1 MSRIILLIT
10 LFIFGCA
17 SQKPIEPNQVIDFD
31 VPEQWEIN
39 ISQNLDFDQKWWSI
53 FNDDNLNSFVVEFMD
68 ENISLEKAMLNTRK
82 AKQASVIA
90 TGSLLPSISI
100 SSGVVE
106 SEQNTA
112 GIPTV
117 FSALLGQSS
126 DEVTVFTQENYN
138 LSLGTQWEID
148 LWGKLR
154 QGRIATKQQYLS
166 AKYFEDFL
174 KLSLTAEA
182 SKLYFAII
190 EAEQI
195 LNNASK
201 KLKNAETI
209 FELYSLR
216 YNKGSISIQAYQQS
230 KIIFNA
236 TKSDYNNKLLMVNSL
251 KREARLLVKDYPSTE
266 FLVNNNFPKKLP
278 SIPNTLPADIVKRR
292 PDLIAQQ
299 YNLLANKALDRQAL
313 LTLFPTFSL
322 SGSYGSSSND
332 LEDLTNEDFSV
343 WNKGLNVFMPVFN
356 AGKLIANKRLA
367 KSNREIAMLDFVN
380 ALLTAYKEIESG
392 FESDLTSN
400 QALEIINENIV
411 LSENI
416 YNTTFDGFMKG
427 SSSFEDTI
435 NANNALYD
443 NLDLKARLEKVR
455 IEQRINLILAL
466 GGGFNITND

>member
-17 SQKPIEPNQVIDFD
+17 SQKPIEPNQVVDFD

-53 FNDDNLNSFVVEFMD
+53 FNDDNLNSFMVEFID

-190 EAEQI
+190 EAEQV

-216 YNKGSISIQAYQQS
+216 YNKGSISIQAYQLS

-400 QALEIINENIV
+400 QALEIINENII
-411 LSENI
+411 LSANI

>member
-1 MSRIILLIT
+1 MKKIIFLIT
-10 LFIFGCA
+10 LFILSCA
-17 SQKPIEPNQVIDFD
+17 SQKPIEPKQVLDFD
-31 VPEQWEIN
+31 VPEQWEVN
-39 ISQNLDFDQKWWSI
+39 ISQDLDFDKEWWNI
-53 FNDDNLNSFVVEFMD
+53 FNDNNLNSFLIEFMD
-68 ENISLEKAMLNTRK
+68 ENINLEKAMINTRK

-90 TGSLLPSISI
+90 TGNLFPSISVN
-100 SSGVVE
+100 SGAVE

-112 GIPTV
+112 GFPPI
-117 FSALLGQSS
+117 FSTLFGQSS

-154 QGRIATKQQYLS
+154 QGRIAGKQQYLS

-182 SKLYFAII
+182 TKLYFSII
-190 EAEQI
+190 EAEQV
-195 LNNASK
+195 LENSSK
-201 KLKNAETI
+201 KLENAKTI

-230 KIIFNA
+230 EIIFNA
-236 TKSDYNNKLLMVNSL
+236 TKSDYNNKQLIVNSL
-251 KREARLLVKDYPSTE
+251 KREARLLVKDYPSSE
-266 FLVNNNFPKKLP
+266 FLVNNSFPEKLP
-278 SIPNTLPADIVKRR
+278 NIPNTLPADIIKRR

-343 WNKGLNVFMPVFN
+343 WNKGLSVFVPIFN
-356 AGKLIANKRLA
+356 AGKLIANKKLA

-380 ALLTAYKEIESG
+380 TLLTAYKEVENG
-392 FESDLTSN
+392 FESDLISN
-400 QALEIINENIV
+400 QALEIIDQNII
-411 LSENI
+411 LSESI
-416 YNTTFDGFMKG
+416 YSTTLEGFMKG
-427 SSSFEDTI
+427 SSTFEDAI

-466 GGGFNITND
+466 GGGFITND

>member
-1 MSRIILLIT
+1 MKKIIFLIMLLF
-10 LFIFGCA
+10 LGCA
-17 SQKPIEPNQVIDFD
+17 SQKPIEPNRVLDFD
-31 VPEQWEIN
+31 IPEQWEVE
-39 ISQNLDFDQKWWSI
+39 ISQDLDFDQMWWNI
-53 FNDDNLNSFVVEFMD
+53 FNDDNLNSFMIEFMD

-112 GIPTV
+112 GIPTI
-117 FSALLGQSS
+117 FSALLGQPS
-126 DEVTVFTQENYN
+126 DEVTVFSQENYN

-190 EAEQI
+190 EAEQV

-201 KLKNAETI
+201 KLKNAQTI

-230 KIIFNA
+230 EIIFNA

-322 SGSYGSSSND
+322 SGSYGGSSND

-343 WNKGLNVFMPVFN
+343 WNKGLSVFVPIFN
-356 AGKLIANKRLA
+356 AGKLIANKKLT

-380 ALLTAYKEIESG
+380 TLLTAYKEVENG
-392 FESDLTSN
+392 FESDLISN

-416 YNTTFDGFMKG
+416 YSTTFDGFVKG
-427 SSSFEDTI
+427 SSTFEDAI

>member
-1 MSRIILLIT
+1 MNRIILLIT

-17 SQKPIEPNQVIDFD
+17 SQKPIKPNQVANFD
-31 VPEQWEIN
+31 VPEQWEVN
-39 ISQNLDFDQKWWSI
+39 ISQNLDFDQKWWNI
-53 FNDDNLNSFVVEFMD
+53 FNDDNLNSFLVEFMD

-190 EAEQI
+190 EAEQV

-251 KREARLLVKDYPSTE
+251 KREAKLLVKDYPSTE

-278 SIPNTLPADIVKRR
+278 SIPNTLPADIVKKR

>member
-1 MSRIILLIT
+1 MKKIIFLLT
-10 LFIFGCA
+10 FIIFSCA
-17 SQKPIEPNQVIDFD
+17 SQKPFEPNQVLDFD
-31 VPEQWEIN
+31 VPEQWEID
-39 ISQNLDFDQKWWSI
+39 ISQNLDFDQEWWNI
-53 FNDDNLNSFVVEFMD
+53 FNDKNLDSFMIEFMD
-68 ENISLEKAMLNTRK
+68 DNINLEKAMLNTRK

-90 TGSLLPSISI
+90 TGSLFPSISI
-100 SSGVVE
+100 NSSGVE

-112 GIPTV
+112 GFPPF
-117 FSALLGQSS
+117 FSNLFGQSS
-126 DEVTVFTQENYN
+126 NEVTAYTQENYN

-166 AKYFEDFL
+166 AKYYEDFL

-182 SKLYFAII
+182 SKLYFSII

-209 FELYSLR
+209 FDLYSIR
-216 YNKGSISIQAYQQS
+216 YKKGSISIQTYQQS
-230 KIIFNA
+230 EIIFNA
-236 TKSDYNNKLLMVNSL
+236 MKSDYNNKLLIVNTF
-251 KREARLLVKDYPSTE
+251 KREAKLLVNDYPSTE

-299 YNLLANKALDRQAL
+299 YNLLANEALDRQAL

-322 SGSYGSSSND
+322 TGSYGSSSND
-332 LEDLTNEDFSV
+332 LEDLNNEDFSV
-343 WNKGLNVFMPVFN
+343 WNKGLNVFLPVFN
-356 AGKLIANKRLA
+356 AGKLIANKKLA

-380 ALLTAYKEIESG
+380 ALLTAYKEVESG
-392 FESDLTSN
+392 FESDFTSN
-400 QALEIINENIV
+400 QALEIINQNII
-411 LSENI
+411 LSESI
-416 YNTTFDGFMKG
+416 YDTTLEGFIKG
-427 SSSFEDTI
+427 SSTFEDAI

-443 NLDLKARLEKVR
+443 NLDIKARLEKVR

-466 GGGFNITND
+466 GGGFTTND

>member
-17 SQKPIEPNQVIDFD
+17 SQKPIEPNQVVDFD
-31 VPEQWEIN
+31 VPEKWEVN
-39 ISQNLDFDQKWWSI
+39 ISQNLDFDQKWWNI

-68 ENISLEKAMLNTRK
+68 ENINLEKAMLNTRK

-90 TGSLLPSISI
+90 TGSLLPSIST

-190 EAEQI
+190 EAEQV

-400 QALEIINENIV
+400 QALEIINENII

-427 SSSFEDTI
+427 SSSFEDAI

>member
-17 SQKPIEPNQVIDFD
+17 SQKPIEPNQVVDFD
-31 VPEQWEIN
+31 VPEKWEIN
-39 ISQNLDFDQKWWSI
+39 ISQNLDFDQKWWNI

-190 EAEQI
+190 EAEQV

-343 WNKGLNVFMPVFN
+343 WNKGLNDFMPVFN

-400 QALEIINENIV
+400 QALEIINENII

>member
-17 SQKPIEPNQVIDFD
+17 SQKPIEPNQVVDFD

-39 ISQNLDFDQKWWSI
+39 ISQNLDFGQKWWSI

-236 TKSDYNNKLLMVNSL
+236 TKSDYNNKLLMVNTL

>member
-1 MSRIILLIT
+1 MKKIIFVLIFIIL
-10 LFIFGCA
+10 GCA
-17 SQKPIEPNQVIDFD
+17 SQKPIEPNQVLDFD

-39 ISQNLDFDQKWWSI
+39 ISQNLDFDQKWWNI
-53 FNDDNLNSFVVEFMD
+53 FNDDNLNSFMIEFMD

-112 GIPTV
+112 GIPTI
-117 FSALLGQSS
+117 FSTLLGQSS

-190 EAEQI
+190 EAEQV

-230 KIIFNA
+230 EIIFNA

-356 AGKLIANKRLA
+356 AGKLIANKKLA

-400 QALEIINENIV
+400 QALEIINENIA

-427 SSSFEDTI
+427 SSSFEDVI

>member
-1 MSRIILLIT
+1 MNKIIFLIT
-10 LFIFGCA
+10 LFFFGCA
-17 SQKPIEPNQVIDFD
+17 SQKPIEANQVVDFD
-31 VPEQWEIN
+31 VPEQWEVN
-39 ISQNLDFDQKWWSI
+39 ISQNLDFDQKWWNI
-53 FNDDNLNSFVVEFMD
+53 FNDDNLNSFMVEFID

-112 GIPTV
+112 GIPTI
-117 FSALLGQSS
+117 FSTLLGQSS
-126 DEVTVFTQENYN
+126 DEVTIFTQENYN

-190 EAEQI
+190 EAEQV

-209 FELYSLR
+209 FELYSFR

-230 KIIFNA
+230 EIIFNA

-356 AGKLIANKRLA
+356 AGKLIANKKLA

-400 QALEIINENIV
+400 QALEIINENIA

-416 YNTTFDGFMKG
+416 YSTTFDGFMKG
-427 SSSFEDTI
+427 SSSFEDAI

>member
-1 MSRIILLIT
+1 MKKIIFVLIFIIL
-10 LFIFGCA
+10 GCA
-17 SQKPIEPNQVIDFD
+17 SQKPIEPNQVLDFD

-39 ISQNLDFDQKWWSI
+39 ISQNLDFDQKWWNI
-53 FNDDNLNSFVVEFMD
+53 FNDDNLNSFMIEFMD

-112 GIPTV
+112 GIPTI
-117 FSALLGQSS
+117 FSTLLGQSS

-190 EAEQI
+190 EAEQV

-230 KIIFNA
+230 EIIFNA

-356 AGKLIANKRLA
+356 AGKLIANKKLA

-400 QALEIINENIV
+400 QALEIINENIA

-427 SSSFEDTI
+427 SSTFEDAI

>member
-1 MSRIILLIT
+1 MKKIIFVLIFIIL
-10 LFIFGCA
+10 GCA
-17 SQKPIEPNQVIDFD
+17 SQKPIEPNQVLDFD

-39 ISQNLDFDQKWWSI
+39 ISQNLDFDQKWWNI
-53 FNDDNLNSFVVEFMD
+53 FNDDNLNSFMIEFMD

-112 GIPTV
+112 GIPTI
-117 FSALLGQSS
+117 FSTLLGQSS

-190 EAEQI
+190 EAEQV

-230 KIIFNA
+230 EIIFNA

-299 YNLLANKALDRQAL
+299 YNLLANEALDRQAL

-343 WNKGLNVFMPVFN
+343 WNKGLSVFVPIFN
-356 AGKLIANKRLA
+356 AGKLIANKKLA

-380 ALLTAYKEIESG
+380 TLLTAYKEVENG
-392 FESDLTSN
+392 FESDLISN

-427 SSSFEDTI
+427 SSTFEDAI

>member
-1 MSRIILLIT
+1 MKKIIFLLT
-10 LFIFGCA
+10 FLIFSCA
-17 SQKPIEPNQVIDFD
+17 SQKPFEPNQVLDFD
-31 VPEQWEIN
+31 VPEKWEID
-39 ISQNLDFDQKWWSI
+39 ISQNLDFDQEWWNI
-53 FNDDNLNSFVVEFMD
+53 FNDKNLDSFMIEFMD
-68 ENISLEKAMLNTRK
+68 DNINLEKAMLNTRK

-90 TGSLLPSISI
+90 TGSLFPSISI
-100 SSGVVE
+100 NSSGVE

-112 GIPTV
+112 GFPPF
-117 FSALLGQSS
+117 FSNLFGQSS
-126 DEVTVFTQENYN
+126 NEVTAYTQENYN

-154 QGRIATKQQYLS
+154 QGRIATKQQYVS
-166 AKYFEDFL
+166 AKYYEDFL

-182 SKLYFAII
+182 SKLYFSII

-209 FELYSLR
+209 FDLYSIR
-216 YNKGSISIQAYQQS
+216 YKKGSISIQTYQQS
-230 KIIFNA
+230 EIIFNA
-236 TKSDYNNKLLMVNSL
+236 MKSDYNNKLLIVNTF
-251 KREARLLVKDYPSTE
+251 KREAKLLVNDYPSTE

-299 YNLLANKALDRQAL
+299 YNLLANEALDRQAL

-322 SGSYGSSSND
+322 TGSYGSSSND
-332 LEDLTNEDFSV
+332 LEDLNNEDFSV
-343 WNKGLNVFMPVFN
+343 WNKGLNVFLPVFN
-356 AGKLIANKRLA
+356 AGKLIANKKLA

-380 ALLTAYKEIESG
+380 ALLTAYKEVESG

-400 QALEIINENIV
+400 QALEIINQNII
-411 LSENI
+411 LSESI
-416 YNTTFDGFMKG
+416 YDTTLEGFIKG
-427 SSSFEDTI
+427 SSTFEDAI

-443 NLDLKARLEKVR
+443 NLDIKARLEKVR

-466 GGGFNITND
+466 GGGFTTND

>member
-17 SQKPIEPNQVIDFD
+17 SQKPIEPNQVVDFD
-31 VPEQWEIN
+31 VPEQWEVN
-39 ISQNLDFDQKWWSI
+39 ISQNLDFDQKWWNI

-190 EAEQI
+190 EAEQV

-278 SIPNTLPADIVKRR
+278 SIPNAIPADIVKRR

-322 SGSYGSSSND
+322 TGSYGSSSND

>member
-17 SQKPIEPNQVIDFD
+17 SQKPIEPNQVVDFD
-31 VPEQWEIN
+31 VPEKWEVN
-39 ISQNLDFDQKWWSI
+39 ISQNLDFDQKWWNI
-53 FNDDNLNSFVVEFMD
+53 FNDDNLNSFMVEFMD

-112 GIPTV
+112 GIPTI
-117 FSALLGQSS
+117 FSTLLGQSS

-166 AKYFEDFL
+166 AKHYEEFL
-174 KLSLTAEA
+174 KLSLSAEA
-182 SKLYFAII
+182 AKLYFSII
-190 EAEQI
+190 EAEQV

-230 KIIFNA
+230 EIIFNA
-236 TKSDYNNKLLMVNSL
+236 TKSDYNNKRLAVNML
-251 KREARLLVKDYPSTE
+251 KREAKLLVKDYPSTK
-266 FLVNNNFPKKLP
+266 FLVSSNFPKKIP
-278 SIPNTLPADIVKRR
+278 NIPNTVPADIVKRR

-299 YNLLANKALDRQAL
+299 YNLLATNALDKQAL
-313 LTLFPTFSL
+313 LTLFPTFNL
-322 SGSYGSSSND
+322 TGGYGGSSND
-332 LEDLTNEDFSV
+332 LQDLTNEDFAV
-343 WNKGLNVFMPVFN
+343 WNKGLNVFIPVFN
-356 AGKLIANKRLA
+356 AGKLIANKKLA
-367 KSNREIAMLDFVN
+367 KSNKEIAMLDFIN
-380 ALLTAYKEIESG
+380 ALLTAYKEVESG
-392 FESDLTSN
+392 LDSDLTSN
-400 QALEIINENIV
+400 ESLDIINQNIL
-411 LSENI
+411 LSESI
-416 YNTTFDGFMKG
+416 YTTTLEGFIKG
-427 SSSFEDTI
+427 SSTFEDAI

-443 NLDLKARLEKVR
+443 NLDLKARIEKIR

-466 GGGFNITND
+466 GGGFKYKK

>member
-1 MSRIILLIT
+1 MKKIIFLLT
-10 LFIFGCA
+10 FTIFSCA
-17 SQKPIEPNQVIDFD
+17 SQKPFEPNQVLSFD
-31 VPEQWEIN
+31 VPEQWEID
-39 ISQNLDFDQKWWSI
+39 ISQNLDFDQEWWNI
-53 FNDDNLNSFVVEFMD
+53 FNDKNLDSFMIKFMD
-68 ENISLEKAMLNTRK
+68 DNINLEKAMLNTRK
-82 AKQASVIA
+82 VKQASVIA
-90 TGSLLPSISI
+90 TGSLFPSISI
-100 SSGVVE
+100 NSSAVE

-112 GIPTV
+112 GFPPF
-117 FSALLGQSS
+117 FSTLFGQSS
-126 DEVTVFTQENYN
+126 DEVTAYTQENYN

-166 AKYFEDFL
+166 AKYYEDFL

-182 SKLYFAII
+182 SKLYFSII

-209 FELYSLR
+209 FDLYSIR
-216 YNKGSISIQAYQQS
+216 YNKGSISIQTYQQS
-230 KIIFNA
+230 EIIFNA
-236 TKSDYNNKLLMVNSL
+236 TKSDYNNKLLIVNTL
-251 KREARLLVKDYPSTE
+251 KREAKLLVNDYPSTE

-299 YNLLANKALDRQAL
+299 YNLLANEALDRQSL

-322 SGSYGSSSND
+322 TGNYGSSSND

-343 WNKGLNVFMPVFN
+343 WNKGLNVFLPVFN
-356 AGKLIANKRLA
+356 AGKLIANKKLA

-380 ALLTAYKEIESG
+380 ALLTAYKEVESG

-400 QALEIINENIV
+400 QALEIINQNII
-411 LSENI
+411 LSESI
-416 YNTTFDGFMKG
+416 YNTTLEGFIKG
-427 SSSFEDTI
+427 SSTFEDAI
-435 NANNALYD
+435 NDNNALYD
-443 NLDLKARLEKVR
+443 NLDIKARLEKVR

-466 GGGFNITND
+466 GGGFTTND

>member
-17 SQKPIEPNQVIDFD
+17 SQKPIEPNQVVDFD
-31 VPEQWEIN
+31 VPEKWEVN
-39 ISQNLDFDQKWWSI
+39 ISQNLDFDQKWWNI
-53 FNDDNLNSFVVEFMD
+53 FNDDNLNSFLVEFMD

-190 EAEQI
+190 EAEQV

-322 SGSYGSSSND
+322 SGSYGSASND

>member
-17 SQKPIEPNQVIDFD
+17 SQKPIEPNQVVDFD

-190 EAEQI
+190 EAEQV

-236 TKSDYNNKLLMVNSL
+236 TKSDYNNKLLMVNTL

-278 SIPNTLPADIVKRR
+278 SIPNTLPADIVKKR

>member
-17 SQKPIEPNQVIDFD
+17 SQKPIEPNQVVDFD

-190 EAEQI
+190 EAEQV

-466 GGGFNITND
+466 GGGFKTND

>member
-1 MSRIILLIT
+1 MRKKIFFSALI
-10 LFIFGCA
+10 FFSCA
-17 SQKPIEPNQVIDFD
+17 SKNPLNPENIIDIKIPLEWELSISESINFSENWWNNFD
-31 VPEQWEIN
+31 
-39 ISQNLDFDQKWWSI
+39 
-53 FNDDNLNSFVVEFMD
+53 DDNLSLYMNEFMD
-68 ENISLEKAMLNTRK
+68 ENINLEKAMLNTRK
-82 AKQASVIA
+82 AKQASVIS
-90 TGSLLPSISI
+90 TGSLFPSISI
-100 SSGVVE
+100 NSSSVE

-112 GIPTV
+112 GFPPF
-117 FSALLGQSS
+117 FSTLFGQSS
-126 DEVTVFTQENYN
+126 EDVTVFNQENYN

-182 SKLYFAII
+182 SKLYFSII
-190 EAEQI
+190 EAEQV

-230 KIIFNA
+230 EIIFNA

-251 KREARLLVKDYPSTE
+251 KREARLLVKDYPSAE

-343 WNKGLNVFMPVFN
+343 WNRGLSVFVPIFN
-356 AGKLIANKRLA
+356 AGKLIANKKLA

-380 ALLTAYKEIESG
+380 ALLTAYKEVEIG

-400 QALEIINENIV
+400 QALEIINQNIT
-411 LSENI
+411 LSESI
-416 YNTTFDGFMKG
+416 YNTTFEGFIKG
-427 SSSFEDTI
+427 SSTFEDAI
-435 NANNALYD
+435 NTNNALYD

-466 GGGFNITND
+466 GGGFTIND

>member
-1 MSRIILLIT
+1 MNKIIFLIT
-10 LFIFGCA
+10 LFFFSCA
-17 SQKPIEPNQVIDFD
+17 SQKPIEPNQVVDFD
-31 VPEQWEIN
+31 VPEKWEVN
-39 ISQNLDFDQKWWSI
+39 ISQNLDFDQKWWNI

-68 ENISLEKAMLNTRK
+68 ENINLEKAMLNTRK

-190 EAEQI
+190 EAEQV

-400 QALEIINENIV
+400 QALEIINENII

-427 SSSFEDTI
+427 SSSFEDAI

>member
-31 VPEQWEIN
+31 VPEQWEVN

-53 FNDDNLNSFVVEFMD
+53 FNDDNLNSFVVEFLD

-112 GIPTV
+112 GIPAV

-190 EAEQI
+190 EAEQV

-236 TKSDYNNKLLMVNSL
+236 TKSDYNNKLLMVNTL

-322 SGSYGSSSND
+322 SGSYGSASND

-400 QALEIINENIV
+400 QALEIINENII

-427 SSSFEDTI
+427 SSSFEDAI

>member
-17 SQKPIEPNQVIDFD
+17 SQKPIEPNQVVDFD
-31 VPEQWEIN
+31 VPEKWEVN
-39 ISQNLDFDQKWWSI
+39 ISQNLDFDQKWWNI
-53 FNDDNLNSFVVEFMD
+53 FNDDNLNSFLVEFMD

-190 EAEQI
+190 EAEQV

>member
-17 SQKPIEPNQVIDFD
+17 SQKPIEPNQVVDFD
-31 VPEQWEIN
+31 VPEQWEVN
-39 ISQNLDFDQKWWSI
+39 ISQNLDFDQKWWNI

-68 ENISLEKAMLNTRK
+68 ENINLEKAMLNTRK

-190 EAEQI
+190 EAEQV

-236 TKSDYNNKLLMVNSL
+236 TKSDYNNKLLMVNYL

-400 QALEIINENIV
+400 QALEIINENII

>member
-17 SQKPIEPNQVIDFD
+17 SQKPIEPNQVVDFD
-31 VPEQWEIN
+31 VPEKWEVN
-39 ISQNLDFDQKWWSI
+39 ISQNLDFDQKWWNI
-53 FNDDNLNSFVVEFMD
+53 FNDDNLNSFMVEFID

-190 EAEQI
+190 EAEQV

-251 KREARLLVKDYPSTE
+251 KREARLLVKDYPST
-266 FLVNNNFPKKLP
+266 
-278 SIPNTLPADIVKRR
+278 
-292 PDLIAQQ
+292 
-299 YNLLANKALDRQAL
+299 ALDRQAL

-400 QALEIINENIV
+400 QALEIINENII

-427 SSSFEDTI
+427 SSSFEDAI

>member
-17 SQKPIEPNQVIDFD
+17 SQKPIEPNQVVDFD
-31 VPEQWEIN
+31 VPEQWEVN

-190 EAEQI
+190 EAEQV

-236 TKSDYNNKLLMVNSL
+236 TKSDYNNKLLMVNTL